1 MEVVSPVVFCVP
13 AGSMSPAIKA
23 GLTRSTIQYCRADE
37 ITSSH
42 SCRAATG
49 QFLEPVIPGERMRD
63 IVANLL
69 LYFAPDDPASFQR
82 MEKG

>member
-1 MEVVSPVVFCVP
+1 
-13 AGSMSPAIKA
+13 
-23 GLTRSTIQYCRADE
+23 
-37 ITSSH
+37 
-42 SCRAATG
+42 
-49 QFLEPVIPGERMRD
+49 MRD